1 MSKAIRWVDAP
12 ARAVMSLLFLWSG
25 GGKLLSIAATRGFM
39 ESYGVPG
46 ILLWPTALFEIGAG
60 FLLVIGLWTRPVALL
75 LAGFCLITA
84 FIFHSTLSDQIQL
97 IMFLKNLTMA
107 GGFLLLAK
115 SGAPGL
121 SVDGLLSPRK
131 RAR

>member
-1 MSKAIRWVDAP
+1 VNKAIRWVDAP

-25 GGKLLSIAATRGFM
+25 GGKLVSIAATRGFM

-46 ILLWPTALFEIGAG
+46 IFLWPTALFEVSAG
-60 FLLVIGLWTRPVALL
+60 FLLLIGLWTRPVALL

-84 FIFHSTLSDQIQL
+84 FIFHGALSDQIQL

-115 SGAPGL
+115 TGAPGL
-121 SVDGLLSPRK
+121 SVDGLLSPRE
-131 RAR
+131 RAQ